1 MFRNQKYYLGG
12 SKSPVTCCFFC
23 VKANTIIQCIIFIK
37 YYIQNAKITAIA
49 LFVIMRNRVI
59 ILEQRKAL
67 QKINEMNSIFHII
80 RLTSLSVIIGYS
92 IILNNV
98 TGWKIH

>member
-1 MFRNQKYYLGG
+1 
-12 SKSPVTCCFFC
+12 
-23 VKANTIIQCIIFIK
+23 VKANTILQCIIFIK

-49 LFVIMRNRVI
+49 LFVIMTNRVI
-59 ILEQRKAL
+59 ILEQRKAF

-98 TGWKIH
+98 TGWKIPRRTGQKYLISGKDSALSMDKNF